1 MASLEEELRL
11 DEEENQREL
20 AFIREQLPSELKDRY
35 SDDDILYIMDAVVDY
50 YFTSDILESNDDEVD
65 IDMDVVADV
74 VCKRAKEEGVSSS
87 FDPKEVFFVVQA
99 DLDFQEQ
106 NL

>member
-11 DEEENQREL
+11 DEEENLREL

-35 SDDDILYIMDAVVDY
+35 SDDDILFIMDAVVDY
-50 YFTSDILESNDDEVD
+50 YFTSGILESNDDEVD

-74 VCKRAKEEGVSSS
+74 VC
-87 FDPKEVFFVVQA
+87 
-99 DLDFQEQ
+99 
-106 NL
+106 

>member
-11 DEEENQREL
+11 DEEENLREL

-50 YFTSDILESNDDEVD
+50 YFTSGILESNDDEVD
-65 IDMDVVADV
+65 I
-74 VCKRAKEEGVSSS
+74 CRGRRCLQEGKGRGCQFLV
-87 FDPKEVFFVVQA
+87 
-99 DLDFQEQ
+99 
-106 NL
+106 

>member
-11 DEEENQREL
+11 DEEENLREL

-35 SDDDILYIMDAVVDY
+35 SDDDILFIMDAVVDY
-50 YFTSDILESNDDEVD
+50 YYTSGILESNDDEVD

-74 VCKRAKEEGVSSS
+74 VC
-87 FDPKEVFFVVQA
+87 
-99 DLDFQEQ
+99 
-106 NL
+106 